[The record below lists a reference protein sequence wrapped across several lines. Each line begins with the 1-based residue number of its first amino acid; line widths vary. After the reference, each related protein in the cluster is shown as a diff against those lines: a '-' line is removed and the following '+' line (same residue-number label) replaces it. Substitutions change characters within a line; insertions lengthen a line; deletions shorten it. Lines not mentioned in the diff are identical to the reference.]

1 MHRSQFLGAPVK
13 QVHRQHRPQDQDVGQ
28 FGLCLQRQ
36 AQELRMVD
44 VFPEERRRHG
54 QPDDV
59 IPPHHDQR
67 SQPFELGFD
76 NDRIDGD
83 RHHGHQHQRVAVGAA
98 AVREHEAVVEEQH
111 RSPRQRTD
119 DTHDPRL
126 DIFVRVHDVIHD
138 QRHGRAERRND
149 GGVDGRG
156 VGGSPEQHVH
166 PTVDNQHGDDQYV
179 ARVAPPD
186 AERLL
191 RKKGE
196 RDEENRARKHLQHEY
211 LLEIEIIARER
222 DIE

>member
-1 MHRSQFLGAPVK
+1 
-13 QVHRQHRPQDQDVGQ
+13 
-28 FGLCLQRQ
+28 
-36 AQELRMVD
+36 
-44 VFPEERRRHG
+44 
-54 QPDDV
+54 
-59 IPPHHDQR
+59 
-67 SQPFELGFD
+67 
-76 NDRIDGD
+76 
-83 RHHGHQHQRVAVGAA
+83 
-98 AVREHEAVVEEQH
+98 VVEEQH